1 MFKLNLVTTL
11 TAVLLSTAGVAQAA
25 ASNFPTAADEGS
37 GVSINTPLPAAVGS
51 LSGSGPEF
59 PSAASEGGET
69 HGKTA
74 AYTATAELSSRPPEP
89 DPSPAGSGGHTTDHQ
104 PP

>member
-74 AYTATAELSSRPPEP
+74 AYTTPRNLERSFA
-89 DPSPAGSGGHTTDHQ
+89 GGHSSVF
-104 PP
+104 PGASME